1 MTDYL
6 DTLSQFVHDTT
17 FDALTPGAMDAARDV
32 TLDTLGAMVAGSQQ
46 PENIAFAER
55 MAQRSPT
62 ATATIFGHGLRAEPM
77 TATLVN
83 ATAGVALEV
92 DEGNRFGGGHPA
104 IHSLPG
110 ALALAEE
117 MGASGRGFIES
128 ALVGYEIESRIGGAT
143 KPRPNVHSHGH
154 WGVVGTAVAAAK
166 LKGYSA
172 RQVRDVMNIAAS
184 MSPANTWQTA
194 FRGATVRNLYPGR
207 SGHDG
212 LLAAHVYESGF
223 TGLDD
228 APSDVFG
235 TILGESFDRDAA
247 VAAMP
252 GEYRIE
258 QNYFKFYACCRL
270 NHPALDA
277 VFAAREDRDI
287 EPSDVIS
294 VDITAPS
301 MLDGM
306 LGEYPDNMLAA
317 KFNVPY
323 AVAASLVRG
332 SADVADFLADAR
344 ADERIRELA
353 GKVSVRV
360 EPPAVAPPIG
370 GVSPTRARIRLAG
383 ERALEGSAAIVKGE
397 YGNRLPRRALVDKF
411 HALNDPI
418 LGRARADEVV
428 DAVSRLERLPDVR
441 ELTALLAGRGVG

>member
-6 DTLSQFVHDTT
+6 DTLSEFVSETG
-17 FDALTPGAMDAARDV
+17 FDSLTPGALDAVRDV
-32 TLDTLGAMVAGSQQ
+32 TLDTLGAMVVGSQQ
-46 PENIAFAER
+46 PENAAFASR
-55 MAQRSPT
+55 MAQRSPSAG
-62 ATATIFGHGLRAEPM
+62 ATVFGHGLKADPM

-110 ALALAEE
+110 AIALAEE
-117 MGASGRGFIES
+117 MGASGRDFVES
-128 ALVGYEIESRIGGAT
+128 VLVGYELESRIGGAT

-154 WGVVGTAVAAAK
+154 WGVIGTAVAAAK

-172 RQVRDVMNIAAS
+172 RQVRELINIAAS
-184 MSPANTWQTA
+184 MSPANSWQPA

-212 LLAAHVYESGF
+212 LLALQVYESGF
-223 TGLDD
+223 TGLED
-228 APSDVFG
+228 APADVFG
-235 TILGESFDRDAA
+235 TILGESFDRGAA
-247 VAAMP
+247 VANMP

-277 VFAAREDRDI
+277 VFDAREGGSFDPD
-287 EPSDVIS
+287 EVVA
-294 VDITAPS
+294 VDISAPS

-306 LGEYPDNMLAA
+306 LGEYPENMLAA

-332 SADVADFLADAR
+332 SAGVDEFYSDVRDDA
-344 ADERIRELA
+344 RIRELA
-353 GKVSVRV
+353 AKVSVSV
-360 EPPAVAPPIG
+360 EPPPVHVPAG
-370 GVSPTRARIRLAG
+370 GVPPTEARIRLAG
-383 ERALEGSAAIVKGE
+383 DRELVGRTAIIKGD
-397 YGNRLPRRALVDKF
+397 YGNRLPRERLVEKF

-418 LGRARADEVV
+418 LGAQRAAEVV
-428 DAVSRLERLPDVR
+428 DAVSRLEEMSDIR
-441 ELTALLAGRGVG
+441 ELTALLAG

>member
-6 DTLSQFVHDTT
+6 DTLSDFVSETG
-17 FDALTPGAMDAARDV
+17 FDSLTPGALDAVRDV
-32 TLDTLGAMVAGSQQ
+32 TLDTLGAMVVGSQQ
-46 PENIAFAER
+46 PENAAFASR
-55 MAQRSPT
+55 MAQRSPSAA
-62 ATATIFGHGLRAEPM
+62 ATVFGHGLKADPM

-110 ALALAEE
+110 AIALAEE
-117 MGASGRGFIES
+117 MGASGRDFVES
-128 ALVGYEIESRIGGAT
+128 VLVGYELESRIGGAT

-154 WGVVGTAVAAAK
+154 WGVIGTAVAAAK

-172 RQVRDVMNIAAS
+172 RQVRELINIAAS
-184 MSPANTWQTA
+184 MSPANSWQPA

-212 LLAAHVYESGF
+212 LLALQVYESGF
-223 TGLDD
+223 TGLED
-228 APSDVFG
+228 APTDVFG
-235 TILGESFDRDAA
+235 TILGESFDHGAA
-247 VAAMP
+247 VANMP

-277 VFAAREDRDI
+277 VFDAREGGSFDPD
-287 EPSDVIS
+287 EVVA
-294 VDITAPS
+294 VDISAPS

-306 LGEYPDNMLAA
+306 LGEYPENMLAA

-332 SADVADFLADAR
+332 SAGVDEFYSDVRDDA
-344 ADERIRELA
+344 RIRELA
-353 GKVSVRV
+353 AKVSVRV
-360 EPPAVAPPIG
+360 EPPAHVPAG
-370 GVSPTRARIRLAG
+370 GVPPTEARIRLAG
-383 ERALEGSAAIVKGE
+383 DRELVGRAAIIKGD
-397 YGNRLPRRALVDKF
+397 YGNRLPRERLVDKF

-418 LGRARADEVV
+418 LGARRAAEVV
-428 DAVSRLERLPDVR
+428 DAVSRLEDLSDVR
-441 ELTALLAGRGVG
+441 ELTALLAG

>member
-6 DTLSQFVHDTT
+6 DTLSVLVSEASIDSLSPDTLN
-17 FDALTPGAMDAARDV
+17 AVRDV
-32 TLDTLGAMVAGSQQ
+32 TLDTLGAMVVGSQQ
-46 PENIAFAER
+46 PENVAFAST
-55 MAQRSPT
+55 MTQRSSS
-62 ATATIFGHGLRAEPM
+62 ATATVFGHGLKADPM
-77 TATLVN
+77 TATLIN

-110 ALALAEE
+110 AIALAEE
-117 MGASGRGFIES
+117 MGATGRDFVES
-128 ALVGYEIESRIGGAT
+128 ALVGYELESRIGGAT
-143 KPRPNVHSHGH
+143 KPRLNVHSHGH
-154 WGVVGTAVAAAK
+154 WGVIGTAVAAAK

-172 RQVRDVMNIAAS
+172 RQVREVINIAAS
-184 MSPANTWQTA
+184 MSPANSWQPA

-212 LLAAHVYESGF
+212 LLAVDVYESGF

-228 APSDVFG
+228 APADVFG
-235 TILGESFDRDAA
+235 TILGESFDRAA
-247 VAAMP
+247 AMANMP

-277 VFAAREDRDI
+277 VFAAGAGARLDPDE
-287 EPSDVIS
+287 VVA
-294 VDITAPS
+294 VDISAPS

-306 LGEYPDNMLAA
+306 LGEYPENMLAA

-332 SADVADFLADAR
+332 SAGVDEFYSDAR
-344 ADERIRELA
+344 GDERIRELA
-353 GKVSVRV
+353 AKVSVNV
-360 EPPAVAPPIG
+360 EPPPTPVPAG
-370 GVSPTRARIRLAG
+370 GVPPTEARIRLAG
-383 ERALEGSAAIVKGE
+383 DRELVGRAAIIKGD
-397 YGNRLPRRALVDKF
+397 YGNRLPRERLVEKF

-418 LGRARADEVV
+418 LGTSRAAVVV
-428 DAVSRLERLPDVR
+428 DAVSRLEELSDVR
-441 ELTALLAGRGVG
+441 EITALLAG

>member
-6 DTLSQFVHDTT
+6 DTLSELVSEASIDSLSPATLS
-17 FDALTPGAMDAARDV
+17 AVRDV
-32 TLDTLGAMVAGSQQ
+32 TLDTLGAMVAGSRQ
-46 PENIAFAER
+46 PENTAFAAR
-55 MAQRSPT
+55 IARRSLPDT
-62 ATATIFGHGLRAEPM
+62 ATATIFGHGLKADPM
-77 TATLVN
+77 NATLVN

-117 MGASGRGFIES
+117 MGASGRDFVES
-128 ALVGYEIESRIGGAT
+128 ALVGYELESRIGGAT
-143 KPRPNVHSHGH
+143 KPRFNVHSHGH
-154 WGVVGTAVAAAK
+154 WGVIGTAVAAAK

-172 RQVRDVMNIAAS
+172 SQVRDVINIAAS
-184 MSPANTWQTA
+184 MSPANSWQPA

-212 LLAAHVYESGF
+212 LLAVDVYESGF

-228 APSDVFG
+228 APADVFG
-235 TILGESFDRDAA
+235 TILGESFDRVAA
-247 VAAMP
+247 VANMP

-277 VFAAREDRDI
+277 VFDASAGTDFDPDE
-287 EPSDVIS
+287 VLA
-294 VDITAPS
+294 VDISAPS

-332 SADVADFLADAR
+332 SANVDDFYSEAR
-344 ADERIRELA
+344 DDSRIRELA
-353 GKVSVRV
+353 AKVSVRV
-360 EPPAVAPPIG
+360 DPPAQPVPARGVPP
-370 GVSPTRARIRLAG
+370 TEARIRLAG
-383 ERALEGSAAIVKGE
+383 DREVVGRTAIIRGD
-397 YGNRLPRRALVDKF
+397 YGNRLPRERLVEKF
-411 HALNDPI
+411 HSLNDPI
-418 LGRARADEVV
+418 LGAQRAAEVV
-428 DAVSRLERLPDVR
+428 EAVSRLEDLPDVR
-441 ELTALLAGRGVG
+441 ELTALLAG

>member
-6 DTLSQFVHDTT
+6 DTLSDFVSETG
-17 FDALTPGAMDAARDV
+17 FDSLTPGALDAVRDV
-32 TLDTLGAMVAGSQQ
+32 TLDTLGAMVVGSQQ
-46 PENIAFAER
+46 PENAAFASR
-55 MAQRSPT
+55 MAQRSPSAA
-62 ATATIFGHGLRAEPM
+62 ATVFGHGLKADPM

-110 ALALAEE
+110 AIALAEE
-117 MGASGRGFIES
+117 MGASGRDFVES
-128 ALVGYEIESRIGGAT
+128 ALVGYELESRIGGAT

-154 WGVVGTAVAAAK
+154 WGVIGTAVAAAK

-172 RQVRDVMNIAAS
+172 RQVRELINIAAS
-184 MSPANTWQTA
+184 MSPANSWQPA

-212 LLAAHVYESGF
+212 LLALQVYESGF
-223 TGLDD
+223 TGLED
-228 APSDVFG
+228 APADVFG
-235 TILGESFDRDAA
+235 TILGESFDRGAA
-247 VAAMP
+247 VANMP

-277 VFAAREDRDI
+277 VFDAREGGSFDPD
-287 EPSDVIS
+287 EVVA
-294 VDITAPS
+294 VDISAPS

-306 LGEYPDNMLAA
+306 LGEYPENMLAA

-332 SADVADFLADAR
+332 SAGVDEFYSDVRDDA
-344 ADERIRELA
+344 RIRELA
-353 GKVSVRV
+353 AKVSVRV
-360 EPPAVAPPIG
+360 EPPPAHVPAG
-370 GVSPTRARIRLAG
+370 GVPPTEARIRLAG
-383 ERALEGSAAIVKGE
+383 DRELVGRTAIIKGD
-397 YGNRLPRRALVDKF
+397 YGNRLPRERLVEKF

-418 LGRARADEVV
+418 LGAQRAAEVV
-428 DAVSRLERLPDVR
+428 DAVSRLEEMSDIR
-441 ELTALLAGRGVG
+441 ELTALLAG

>member
-1 MTDYL
+1 MAHYL
-6 DTLSQFVHDTT
+6 DTLSRFVQDTT
-17 FDALTPGAMDAARDV
+17 FHTLTPGALDAARDV
-32 TLDTLGAMVAGSQQ
+32 TLDTLGAIVAGSRQ
-46 PENIAFAER
+46 PENVAFAGR

-62 ATATIFGHGLRAEPM
+62 ATATILGQGLRAEPM
-77 TATLVN
+77 AAALVN

-104 IHSLPG
+104 IHSMPG

-117 MGASGRGFIES
+117 MGASGRDFIES
-128 ALVGYEIESRIGGAT
+128 AIVGYELESRIGGAT
-143 KPRPNVHSHGH
+143 RPRPNVHSHGH
-154 WGVVGTAVAAAK
+154 WGVIGTAVAAAK
-166 LKGYSA
+166 LKGYTA
-172 RQVRDVMNIAAS
+172 RQVRDVINIAAS

-207 SGHDG
+207 AAHDG

-235 TILGESFDRDAA
+235 TILGDHFDRDAA
-247 VAAMP
+247 IAAMP

-277 VFAAREDRDI
+277 VFVASQGRGVQ
-287 EPSDVIS
+287 PQDVVA

-332 SADVADFLADAR
+332 SADVPDFLEDAR

-360 EPPAVAPPIG
+360 EPPASAVPAGDVPP
-370 GVSPTRARIRLAG
+370 TKARIRLAG
-383 ERALEGSAAIVKGE
+383 DSVLEGSAAIIRGD

-418 LGRARADEVV
+418 LGAARAAEVV
-428 DAVSRLERLPDVR
+428 DAVSRLDQLPDVR
-441 ELTALLAGRGVG
+441 ELTALLAE

>member
-6 DTLSQFVHDTT
+6 DTLSDFVSETN
-17 FDALTPGAMDAARDV
+17 FDSLTPGALNAVRDV
-32 TLDTLGAMVAGSQQ
+32 TLDTLGAMVAGSRQ
-46 PENIAFAER
+46 PENVEFASR
-55 MAQRSPT
+55 MAQRST
-62 ATATIFGHGLRAEPM
+62 SAAATVLGHGLRADPM

-110 ALALAEE
+110 AIALAEE
-117 MGASGRGFIES
+117 MGATGRDFVES
-128 ALVGYEIESRIGGAT
+128 VLVGYELESRIGGAT

-154 WGVVGTAVAAAK
+154 WGVIGTAVAAAK

-172 RQVRDVMNIAAS
+172 QQVRELINIAAS
-184 MSPANTWQTA
+184 MSPANSWQPA

-212 LLAAHVYESGF
+212 LLAVDVYESGF

-228 APSDVFG
+228 APADVFG
-235 TILGESFDRDAA
+235 TILGESFDRGAA
-247 VAAMP
+247 AASMP

-277 VFAAREDRDI
+277 VFDAREGGRFDPD
-287 EPSDVIS
+287 EVVA
-294 VDITAPS
+294 VDISAPS

-306 LGEYPDNMLAA
+306 LGEYPENMLAA

-332 SADVADFLADAR
+332 NAGVDEFYSDVR
-344 ADERIRELA
+344 GDERIRELA
-353 GKVSVRV
+353 AKVSVNV
-360 EPPAVAPPIG
+360 EPPPAPVPAG
-370 GVSPTRARIRLAG
+370 GVPPTEARIRLAG
-383 ERALEGSAAIVKGE
+383 DRELVGRAAIIKGD
-397 YGNRLPRRALVDKF
+397 YGNRLPRERLVEKF

-418 LGRARADEVV
+418 LGASRAAEVV
-428 DAVSRLERLPDVR
+428 DAVSRLEELSDIR
-441 ELTALLAGRGVG
+441 ELTALLAG

>member
-6 DTLSQFVHDTT
+6 DTLSELVSDTNIDSLNSAT
-17 FDALTPGAMDAARDV
+17 LTAVRDV
-32 TLDTLGAMVAGSQQ
+32 TLDTLGAMVAGSRQ
-46 PENIAFAER
+46 PENAAFASR
-55 MAQRSPT
+55 IARRSPPAT
-62 ATATIFGHGLRAEPM
+62 ATATIFGHRLKADPM
-77 TATLVN
+77 NATLVN

-117 MGASGRGFIES
+117 MGASGRGFAES
-128 ALVGYEIESRIGGAT
+128 ALVGYELESRIGGAT
-143 KPRPNVHSHGH
+143 KPRFNVHSHGH
-154 WGVVGTAVAAAK
+154 WGVIGTAVAAAK
-166 LKGYSA
+166 LRGYSA
-172 RQVRDVMNIAAS
+172 RQIREVINIAAS
-184 MSPANTWQTA
+184 MSPANSWQPA

-212 LLAAHVYESGF
+212 LMAVDAYESGF

-228 APSDVFG
+228 APADVFG
-235 TILGESFDRDAA
+235 TILGESFDRAAA
-247 VAAMP
+247 VANMP

-277 VFAAREDRDI
+277 VFDARAGSGFAPD
-287 EPSDVIS
+287 DVLA

-332 SADVADFLADAR
+332 SADVDDFYSEAR
-344 ADERIRELA
+344 DDSRVRELA
-353 GKVSVRV
+353 AKVSVRV
-360 EPPAVAPPIG
+360 EPPASVPAGVVPP
-370 GVSPTRARIRLAG
+370 TEARIRLAG
-383 ERALEGSAAIVKGE
+383 DREVVGRAAIIRGD
-397 YGNRLPRRALVDKF
+397 YGNRLPRERLVEKF
-411 HALNDPI
+411 HSLNDPI
-418 LGRARADEVV
+418 LGAQRAAEVV
-428 DAVSRLERLPDVR
+428 EAVSRLEDLPDVR
-441 ELTALLAGRGVG
+441 ELTALLTG